1 GVLWAVVAAL
11 ALLARRAAALAGP
24 VVRCEPCDTR
34 ALQQCKP
41 LQPNCAERV
50 REPGCGCCLT
60 CALRP
65 GQPCGIYTERCGA
78 GLSCQPRQE
87 ETRPLQALL
96 AGRGLCTNATAVGK
110 LQAFLPGPHAA
121 GNYSDSEEEDR
132 STSGAENQAI
142 PNSHRVPHPKLHPL
156 HIKMDIIRKVQAK
169 NTQRYKVEYNLQNMD
184 TLNLSSGSKQE
195 TEYGPC
201 RREMEDT
208 LNHLKIL
215 NVLSPRGFHIPN
227 CDKKGFYKKKQCRPS
242 KGRKRGY
249 CWCVD
254 KYGQPLPGYD
264 GKGKGDVHCYN
275 L

>member
-1 GVLWAVVAAL
+1 MVVAGS
-11 ALLARRAAALAGP
+11 RVEVAGF
-24 VVRCEPCDTR
+24 
-34 ALQQCKP
+34 
-41 LQPNCAERV
+41 RV
-50 REPGCGCCLT
+50 SGS
-60 CALRP
+60 LR
-65 GQPCGIYTERCGA
+65 
-78 GLSCQPRQE
+78 
-87 ETRPLQALL
+87 
-96 AGRGLCTNATAVGK
+96 GRGGGV
-110 LQAFLPGPHAA
+110 PREAA
-121 GNYSDSEEEDR
+121 GSKGMLQLRKGIARQQRHGCMRNAELFVLSYIAGNSSDSEEEDR
-132 STSGAENQAI
+132 STSSMENQAI
-142 PNSHRVPHPKLHPL
+142 PNSHRVPDSKLHPP
-156 HIKMDIIRKVQAK
+156 HIKIDIIRKVQAK
-169 NTQRYKVEYNLQNMD
+169 NTQRYKVEYDSQSTD
-184 TLNLSSGSKQE
+184 TLNFSSESKQE

-275 L
+275 LESK